1 MQVNA
6 NTPLRLAVVGH
17 TNTGKTSLLRTLT
30 RNPDFGQVDNRPGT
44 TRHVETVSLQITPQ
58 ISIQLLDTP
67 GLEEAMELGALID
80 QISPPEMRLDGP
92 ERIERFLQSPEGE
105 QRFEQEARVLR
116 GLLTCHAGLYVIDAR
131 DPVLSKHKEELAILA
146 QCARPLL
153 PVLNFIHTPGQR
165 TEEWR
170 QALSRLG
177 LHAMVEFDT
186 IAPALNGEDQLYN
199 KLALL
204 LDSFSGLLR
213 KIQASVA
220 EHKQQRHEDAL
231 NLVADLLID
240 AAAFRLSAPPED
252 EEIELATQQLRE
264 TIRQREQQCVVLLL
278 QRFNFRN
285 EDYAHHAL
293 PLEGEKWGMDLFS
306 PQALKDAG
314 IEVGL
319 GAATGA
325 AAGFT
330 VDLITGG
337 LSMGAG
343 TLAGAAAGGLWQGAE
358 RYGRRLLGRL
368 RGYREISLSDQV
380 LRVLAARQLTL
391 LKALEHRGHAATQP
405 IEIKMS
411 EHAIVQN
418 RQLPDA
424 LQEARANPAWSSMS
438 AAHEDSLRRRR
449 LVSDLARQLAH
460 EDDSTPAAPGS

>member
-170 QALSRLG
+170 QALS
-177 LHAMVEFDT
+177 
-186 IAPALNGEDQLYN
+186 
-199 KLALL
+199 
-204 LDSFSGLLR
+204 
-213 KIQASVA
+213 
-220 EHKQQRHEDAL
+220 
-231 NLVADLLID
+231 
-240 AAAFRLSAPPED
+240 
-252 EEIELATQQLRE
+252 
-264 TIRQREQQCVVLLL
+264 
-278 QRFNFRN
+278 
-285 EDYAHHAL
+285 
-293 PLEGEKWGMDLFS
+293 
-306 PQALKDAG
+306 
-314 IEVGL
+314 
-319 GAATGA
+319 
-325 AAGFT
+325 
-330 VDLITGG
+330 
-337 LSMGAG
+337 
-343 TLAGAAAGGLWQGAE
+343 
-358 RYGRRLLGRL
+358 
-368 RGYREISLSDQV
+368 
-380 LRVLAARQLTL
+380 
-391 LKALEHRGHAATQP
+391 
-405 IEIKMS
+405 
-411 EHAIVQN
+411 
-418 RQLPDA
+418 
-424 LQEARANPAWSSMS
+424 
-438 AAHEDSLRRRR
+438 
-449 LVSDLARQLAH
+449 
-460 EDDSTPAAPGS
+460 